1 MVSFSSCRPALGHCC
16 LNLKCPPKAHVSN
29 ACSSTV
35 MLFWQVAGP
44 LGGGPCLRKRV
55 PGDRT
60 LKHIPNPD
68 LLCGS
73 SGSTEMGTA
82 VIYCLLLPLG
92 CSAQTRGLSS
102 FALVTSK
109 TIEPK
114 WIFIPMSS
122 FYQVFGSQPTRYRIL
137 KTDARKVGLF
147 MLKLVGFP

>member
-1 MVSFSSCRPALGHCC
+1 M
-16 LNLKCPPKAHVSN
+16 SN
-29 ACSSTV
+29 AGSSTV

-55 PGDRT
+55 AGDRT

-82 VIYCLLLPLG
+82 VTYCLLLPLG
-92 CSAQTRGLSS
+92 YSAQTRGLSS

-122 FYQVFGSQPTRYRIL
+122 FYQVF
-137 KTDARKVGLF
+137 
-147 MLKLVGFP
+147 